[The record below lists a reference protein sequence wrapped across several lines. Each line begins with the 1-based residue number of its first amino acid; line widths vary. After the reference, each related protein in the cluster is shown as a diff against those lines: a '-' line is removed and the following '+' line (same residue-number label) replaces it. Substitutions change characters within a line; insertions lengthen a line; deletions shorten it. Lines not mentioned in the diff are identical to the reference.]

1 MHVYKNSLF
10 VCFFNESAGNM
21 NSSSVV
27 QGLFQFNKS
36 EKERGGG
43 CVCVWVFGGGGGG
56 GEEKGEGERSVIYGI
71 QLQRDLSIVQGDYG

>member
-10 VCFFNESAGNM
+10 VCESAGNM
-21 NSSSVV
+21 NSSSIV

-56 GEEKGEGERSVIYGI
+56 GEKGEGERSVIYGI
-71 QLQRDLSIVQGDYG
+71 QLQRDSLIVQGDYG